1 MKSTQI
7 LKKIIQAMMLL
18 SFLMI
23 VVISC
28 RKDITDPDP
37 AEPWNPGTTI
47 PPDVFLNNSLNIMSD
62 YETGKNMEFPGQ
74 RVFRTGTIL
83 KGEGKEL
90 FDDFGEMSGL
100 LWEIADYKITE
111 GRFDKIDNEIDGLSN
126 QIATLNDNVL
136 AMQVS
141 LNVKFDDLTNQI
153 NKLSI
158 KSAIDPIE
166 TKMGISDY
174 NQFGWYSNIAAAYAR
189 DSVAGAKDMEYARSK
204 LRGFAH
210 NVITEPAGSS
220 MDGCIKSLFTSI
232 CPDSNNL
239 SNENAIHDY
248 AKLILDHCH
257 GKVIDSADAMAAYIM
272 LESYFLTIV
281 NYQYQAGNIMV
292 NATNYDYHLST
303 GDTTGHQG
311 KVWWTT
317 TMSKIIP
324 WEIRIFQDNVD
335 YLLTN
340 LAEYRTHNQFVHDMK
355 YANTGLAPDLI
366 FYNAYG
372 RSQFL
377 CNLLYSSSGNPYPVI
392 SGHILV
398 PNRYST
404 DGSATP
410 EDNQLTVNIGSSQVK
425 STSKTY
431 ATTIPYTYWD
441 NTKTCY
447 PDNHWDTYTIHSPAS
462 ASAWPSTSQ
471 TIQVAADNLTSP
483 WPHAGDITVNVIPKY
498 YNPRHPKQTSPTK
511 NDSCYVQFAYFSVN
525 WQWGYML
532 LSNTSLKQKLPK
544 YFDLDHYDYLFDNNL
559 NKKSPMS
566 LTWHYYDDTHTEGN
580 ANTVSWDSIAFS
592 CPDNYSG
599 TLSAKGHMPNFTSN
613 KRYNIVDSRYL
624 GGVKTSGTV
633 PDDVSTNGTNDIEA
647 WVCYNGSIQN
657 TFQPLENPTM
667 TISVGTYN
675 KTTGDYQFVAGDIIY
690 DVLEIKSL
698 KYDFPTKFN
707 NLKLAKSTSYDPGV
721 QYYYYVEQCNYGL
734 NQIEIVNVELNHA
747 YQYMYTGL
755 YKYN

>member
-1 MKSTQI
+1 MKSNQI

-18 SFLMI
+18 SLLMI
-23 VVISC
+23 VVFSC

-37 AEPWNPGTTI
+37 DPTEPWNPGTTI
-47 PPDVFLNNSLNIMSD
+47 PPDVFLNKSLSIMSD
-62 YETGKNMEFPGQ
+62 YELTKKMEFPGQ

-90 FDDFGEMSGL
+90 FDDFGEMSDL

-111 GRFDKIDNEIDGLSN
+111 SRFDKIDKEIDGLSD
-126 QIATLNDNVL
+126 QITTLNSNVL
-136 AMQVS
+136 AMQIS
-141 LNVKFDDLTNQI
+141 LNVHFDDLTNHI
-153 NKLSI
+153 NGLSI
-158 KSAIDPIE
+158 KNAIDPIK

-189 DSVAGAKDMEYARSK
+189 DSVAGAKDMEYARLK
-204 LRGFAH
+204 LNGFAH
-210 NVITEPAGSS
+210 DVITDPPGSS
-220 MDGCIKSLFTSI
+220 MDGCITSLYTSI

-239 SNENAIHDY
+239 SVDNVIHDY
-248 AKLILDHCH
+248 AKIILDNCQ

-292 NATNYDYHLST
+292 NATNYDYHRIT

-311 KVWWTT
+311 IVWWTT

-340 LAEYRTHNQFVHDMK
+340 LAEYRTHNQFVHDMQ
-355 YANTGLAPDLI
+355 YANAGLAPDNI
-366 FYNAYG
+366 FFNAYA

-377 CNLLYSSSGNPYPVI
+377 SNLLYSSSGNPYSVI

-404 DGSATP
+404 DGKATP
-410 EDNQLTVNIGSSQVK
+410 EDNKLIVTIGSSNNTA
-425 STSKTY
+425 TSKTY

-447 PDNHWDTYTIHSPAS
+447 PDNHWDTYTINSPHTQ
-462 ASAWPSTSQ
+462 SAWPCTPQ
-471 TIQVAADNLTSP
+471 TIQVVTDGLTSP
-483 WPHAGDITVNVIPKY
+483 WPHAGDIKGNVTPLY

-511 NDSCYVQFAYFSVN
+511 TDSCYFQFAYFSVN

-532 LSNTSLKQKLPK
+532 LSNTSLKQKLSK
-544 YFDLDHYDYLFDNNL
+544 DFDLIKYDPLFKANYTF
-559 NKKSPMS
+559 KSPMC
-566 LTWHYYDDTHTEGN
+566 LTFHEYDDTHSDYYTSIN
-580 ANTVSWDSIAFS
+580 RWDSVAFY

-599 TLSAKGHMPNFTSN
+599 TIAAKGNLPNFTSI

-624 GGVKTSGTV
+624 AVKTSGTT
-633 PDDVSTNGTNDIEA
+633 PDYASTNGTNDIEA
-647 WVCYNGSIQN
+647 WVCYNGFVQNAFVEDEIPEIKISI
-657 TFQPLENPTM
+657 
-667 TISVGTYN
+667 GTQN
-675 KTTGDYQFVAGDIIY
+675 KTDGDFQYIAGDIIY
-690 DVLEIKSL
+690 DILKINTM

-707 NLKLAKSTSYDPGV
+707 NLILAKSTSYNPGI
-721 QYYYYVEQCNYGL
+721 QYYYHVDQATL
-734 NQIEIVNVELNHA
+734 NKHEIVDLEINHG
-747 YQYMYTGL
+747 YQYVYTGL
-755 YKYN
+755 YKFNY